1 MNNFRNPY
9 VDPDSFQ
16 GKIYDNYRNHTT
28 PQSIQSFSLSNQKEV
43 EQKETQQNQKSNQYG
58 KTKKHNIYINHQLDK
73 ITDSKLVMFSPPK
86 VDSIQK
92 PLNEDPIDELA
103 FNIAQSKHPENEKKD
118 KKEVVSTLVKEFSL
132 MLEDSSAIQEDKDED
147 ETIFILDE
155 STSINENKHL
165 DEFTNDANNESTT
178 EHRVHTKHDNSE
190 MLLAEFHSMLD
201 EGNDDLLSK
210 GEDIKLLSETNDNID
225 DNFLLMFLGR
235 SEELQEENQNN
246 NTNEEDIDT
255 LKEPTNPMEEKY
267 LTMLSESDELQE
279 GNLAIHMNE
288 EDIDE
293 LDEPTD
299 DRMEEKFFTMLSES
313 DELPEKNQ
321 VSHMNEEAI
330 DKLKEPTD
338 TIEDE
343 YITMLS
349 ESDELPEENQ
359 DSHMSEK
366 AADELKEPTDAIE
379 DEYLTMLTESD
390 GVQKEYGDS
399 LFTTLKGT
407 KPDKTEDLSNLKD
420 PHFISYVEK
429 KKTTTVKM
437 QVLLARLEIDID
449 IVETMDLVMPLEN
462 IVRVELSIQSLD
474 CRVVIPSKKVFLKGE
489 FIAEIEFSN
498 EGLEN
503 RIQSMKVSIPW
514 SKTANIN
521 WLSVPEYS
529 HSNQYEYMFQSPSES
544 TSNIHYKS
552 HHEFAEPINSQLN
565 QINFVWHQELNPNN
579 QQLQINGLAQLS
591 INFLQEQ
598 LVELDCYS
606 K

>member
-28 PQSIQSFSLSNQKEV
+28 PQSIQNFSLSNQEKF

-58 KTKKHNIYINHQLDK
+58 KTKKHTIYINHQLEK
-73 ITDSKLVMFSPPK
+73 INDSKLVMFSPPK

-118 KKEVVSTLVKEFSL
+118 KEEIVSTLVKEFSL
-132 MLEDSSAIQEDKDED
+132 MLEDNSSIQEDKDKD
-147 ETIFILDE
+147 ETIFISDK
-155 STSINENKHL
+155 STSINENKSL
-165 DEFTNDANNESTT
+165 DEFTNNANNESTT

>member
-28 PQSIQSFSLSNQKEV
+28 PQSIQNFSLSNQEKF

-58 KTKKHNIYINHQLDK
+58 KTKKHTIYINHQLEK
-73 ITDSKLVMFSPPK
+73 INDSKLVMFSPPK

-118 KKEVVSTLVKEFSL
+118 KEEIVSTLVKEFSL
-132 MLEDSSAIQEDKDED
+132 MLEDNSSIQEDKDKD
-147 ETIFILDE
+147 ETIFISDK
-155 STSINENKHL
+155 STSINENKSL
-165 DEFTNDANNESTT
+165 DEFTNNANNESTT

-267 LTMLSESDELQE
+267 LTILSESDELQE
-279 GNLAIHMNE
+279 GNLAIHMTE
-288 EDIDE
+288 EAMDA

-299 DRMEEKFFTMLSES
+299 DQMEEKFFTILLES
-313 DELPEKNQ
+313 DELPQKNQ
-321 VSHMNEEAI
+321 DSHMNEEVI

-349 ESDELPEENQ
+349 ESDELEKNQ
-359 DSHMSEK
+359 DSHMNEK

-474 CRVVIPSKKVFLKGE
+474 CRVVIPSKTVFLKGE

-529 HSNQYEYMFQSPSES
+529 HSNQYEYMFQSPNES
-544 TSNIHYKS
+544 NSNIHYKS